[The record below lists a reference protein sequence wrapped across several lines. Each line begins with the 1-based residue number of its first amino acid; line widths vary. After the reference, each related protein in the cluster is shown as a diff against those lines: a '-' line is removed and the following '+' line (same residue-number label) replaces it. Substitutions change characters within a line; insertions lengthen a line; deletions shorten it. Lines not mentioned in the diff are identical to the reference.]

1 MIYEQSSV
9 SEIRDKQVEVN
20 GFNINC
26 TFSLEPLRHLHLE
39 NGWEID
45 KYQFIP

>member
-1 MIYEQSSV
+1 MALMLTALFQ
-9 SEIRDKQVEVN
+9 
-20 GFNINC
+20 
-26 TFSLEPLRHLHLE
+26 LEPLRHLRLE